1 MSLRFLIVIIL
12 VFTFSKANAGY
23 IKGLGANQCGKV
35 ISTVEE
41 GEKQNIEWV
50 NMMYTAWI
58 QGYLSGLDDDKP
70 NNNSRLKGVHKDSLF
85 YAVLNRCKAEPL
97 KDLYEATEYVYYNKL

>member
-70 NNNSRLKGVHKDSLF
+70 NNNSRLHILLGINSILYH
-85 YAVLNRCKAEPL
+85 
-97 KDLYEATEYVYYNKL
+97 DLHPNFCA